1 MDGRLRRAKG
11 IAAGVDYQPGMEATN
26 KQVESVQRR
35 VECGEYVVDSQL
47 VAAAMLERI
56 GATISR
62 QEIVSTVEDGRTLLR
77 ALNDLRAA

>member
-1 MDGRLRRAKG
+1 
-11 IAAGVDYQPGMEATN
+11 MEATN